1 MARYFRFPF
10 ANRGDKTALP
20 DDSQTD
26 GRVSYNQGYGPD
38 YQRTPG
44 LDPQARRLE
53 RDRFNQLMFD
63 VTSTLQLYYQEAYPN
78 FITPALNGG
87 NAFMY
92 PQYARVRYDA
102 GSGDRV
108 YESLVNNNAALPTV
122 TANWRIVDF
131 AGMDARYLLESNN
144 LSDLVNTTTA
154 RTNLGLGTAA
164 TRNTGTAVGN
174 VPLIGTPGTSSPNNN
189 SAVVVRSGSNS
200 NGFFRV
206 HSDGFIEQWGSATAS
221 TTARLTSLFTLPTP
235 YVSINYFVYC
245 SDNNGAPVGSINNS
259 ISLQGAQP
267 TTGSQFRFSGNTS
280 GDFFYWLAIG
290 F

>member
-122 TANWRIVDF
+122 TANWRLVDF
-131 AGMDARYLLESNN
+131 AGLDARYLLEANN

-164 TRNTGTAVGN
+164 TRNTGTATGN
-174 VPLIGTPGTSSPNNN
+174 VPLIGTPGTTSTNNN
-189 SAVVVRSGSNS
+189 SSVIVRAGSNS
-200 NGFFRV
+200 NGQ
-206 HSDGFIEQWGSATAS
+206 FIVYSSGLIQQWGN
-221 TTARLTSLFTLPTP
+221 
-235 YVSINYFVYC
+235 VSFM
-245 SDNNGAPVGSINNS
+245 SDN
-259 ISLQGAQP
+259 
-267 TTGSQFRFSGNTS
+267 T
-280 GDFFYWLAIG
+280 AIG
-290 F
+290 NFPIAYGDRSGIQGVATHRTTNPENIRTIAFSVQSENSFLCSSSGSAGAGASWFSLKL